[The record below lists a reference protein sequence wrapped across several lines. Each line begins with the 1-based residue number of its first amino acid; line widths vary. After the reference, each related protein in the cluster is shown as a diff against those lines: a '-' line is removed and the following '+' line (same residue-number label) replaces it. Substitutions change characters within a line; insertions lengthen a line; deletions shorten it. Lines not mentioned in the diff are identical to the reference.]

1 MTRCQGAD
9 CVFLRNNDVSVVVFV
24 SLGLGRYHG
33 HGRQSFRN
41 KNKDHLLAAILKT
54 LYHVHRF
61 FFHPHSK
68 SLTIQCR
75 SMFSF
80 LSVTRDWKR
89 MESRIHCYCRITVVL
104 LNHTGFFFSF
114 LYLALFCFHN
124 RVKTSLYC

>member
-9 CVFLRNNDVSVVVFV
+9 YEFLRNNDVSVVVFV
-24 SLGLGRYHG
+24 SLLLGPYHG

-61 FFHPHSK
+61 FYRPHSK

-75 SMFSF
+75 CS
-80 LSVTRDWKR
+80 LS
-89 MESRIHCYCRITVVL
+89 
-104 LNHTGFFFSF
+104 
-114 LYLALFCFHN
+114 YL
-124 RVKTSLYC
+124 